1 MLKRF
6 ETKTP
11 IETCCPVHEDE
22 GILESVNGHAVAK
35 PNVEM
40 DDVKVFG
47 GCTVDRLPTWSFTDS
62 GIGPYR
68 DGKFTV
74 VEKFANFG
82 GMDEVPVIPKPT
94 TPS

>member
-11 IETCCPVHEDE
+11 IETCRPVHEDE
-22 GILESVNGHAVAK
+22 GILESADGHAVAK
-35 PNVEM
+35 RNVEM

-47 GCTVDRLPTWSFTDS
+47 GRTVDRFPAWSFRDS

-74 VEKFANFG
+74 VEKLAIFG